1 MPAVCVAHVPG
12 AMVLLSRT
20 DDLLFV
26 IQAQDVSVGS
36 SEIYMKS

>member
-12 AMVLLSRT
+12 AMVLSRT